1 MFVHAVFMNG
11 HGDSEGLLLG
21 TQANNDKQGV
31 LKKSRASKAGPLG
44 VHPRACYLANAVLM

>member
-31 LKKSRASKAGPLG
+31 LKKSRASTGPLPSKG
-44 VHPRACYLANAVLM
+44 EGIHI